1 MKCKKYLVGFLSLLC
16 PWLPR
21 QAACQMPLGG
31 VMVYQQSDIISRGLY
46 KSIIQGRN
54 GLLWIATSVPAG
66 FTPFKFINYKSCL
79 WRNPDE

>member
-31 VMVYQQSDIISRGLY
+31 VMVYQQSDGISRGLY
-46 KSIIQGRN
+46 KIHYSGAQWVIMDCYFCPG
-54 GLLWIATSVPAG
+54 GVFA
-66 FTPFKFINYKSCL
+66 F
-79 WRNPDE
+79 